1 MAELKT
7 KKTAA
12 SVEKYI
18 KSLKDEVLITDCNKI
33 IAIMKSVTKAE
44 PRMWGPAIVGFGDLR
59 YKYASGREGDW
70 FRVGFAPRKGQIS
83 LYVMGAI
90 CNKELLQS
98 LGKHKTGKGCLYIKK
113 LSDVDEKVLKKIIK
127 FSNDNVEKLLCGC

>member
-7 KKTAA
+7 KKTSA

-18 KSLKDEVLITDCNKI
+18 YSLKDDVLISDCNKI
-33 IAIMKSVTKAE
+33 IAMMKSVTKAE
-44 PRMWGPAIVGFGDLR
+44 PKMWGPVIVGFGDLR

-83 LYVMGAI
+83 LYLMGVAKCADLI
-90 CNKELLQS
+90 DKF
-98 LGKHKTGKGCLYIKK
+98 GKHKAGMGCVYIKR
-113 LSDVDEKVLKKIIK
+113 LSDVDEKILKKMVK
-127 FSNDNVEKLLCGC
+127 FSFDNAEKILNRK